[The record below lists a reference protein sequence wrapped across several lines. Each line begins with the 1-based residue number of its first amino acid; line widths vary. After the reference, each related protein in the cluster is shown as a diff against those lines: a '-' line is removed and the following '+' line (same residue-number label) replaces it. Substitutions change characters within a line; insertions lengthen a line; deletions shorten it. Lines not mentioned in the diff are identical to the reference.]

1 MADDESAV
9 SVAVRIR
16 PQLAKEKISMC
27 RVCVSITPGLP
38 QVVLGPERM
47 FTYDSVFSMDS
58 TQESLYNSTVHR
70 LIEGCFEGY
79 NATVFAYGQTGS
91 GKTYSMGTGFEQGIT
106 EEQQGIIPRAV
117 RHLFMGIEARK
128 TAAKERNE
136 PPPEFKIYAEFMELY
151 NEEIIDLF
159 DTTRDIETTRN
170 RKSHIRIHEDATG
183 GIYVVGATTRPVTSE
198 QDTLQALQ
206 AGALSRT
213 TACTNM
219 NAQSSRSHA
228 IFTLHV
234 KQQRLVNVNNN
245 VENGEEISPAAPQT
259 DSPDNVGLHE
269 FETLTAKFHF
279 VDLAGS
285 ERLKRTG
292 ATGDRAKEGISIN
305 CGLLALG
312 NVISALGDRSKKA
325 THVPYRDS
333 KLTRLLQDSLGGNSR
348 TLMIACVSPSD
359 PDFMETLN
367 TLRYA
372 NRARNIKNKVV
383 ANQDKTSR
391 QLAALRA
398 EIRMLQDELMEYKQ
412 GKRQLN
418 ADGVEEI
425 NDLFHE
431 NTMLQTEI
439 NKLRER
445 VRAMQETIDAMSS
458 RIALMMADQARFQ
471 LNNITNSEGE
481 DDGITSMIQNYLQ
494 EIEDLRAKLIQS
506 ETMMTNM
513 KRRAD
518 SSLSHSTKSPS
529 RLSTAWSM
537 HPHVSD
543 SRHEYNDPLDC
554 SVQQVIAVARKQL
567 EHDQE
572 KLRQVE
578 EASSHQ
584 KQRHLSGSHGHSD
597 AEPLEAE
604 MEVTNDV
611 ALHQTGEDEENDE
624 DDAKEMS
631 GDSDLDEDEDEDDDE
646 EDEQEQAEVK
656 LQEDLAEIACEI
668 TVKQKLIEELEMS
681 QRRLHTLKVQ
691 YEEKLNTLLDRIKET
706 EKERDDVLTN
716 LGSMTESR
724 TQEKAAKIKAEYEI
738 KLKKLAKEKDRLLKG
753 QKEHSRLLRNKT
765 QYEKQMRSLQ
775 TDLAEMKKLKV
786 KLMKQIREEQ
796 QNSRLREGKSNREI
810 QQLKKSERKK
820 ENLIKNLEAKARTRE
835 IVLKRRQEELSMLRK
850 QKRPMSDKAAGRLR
864 TARTV
869 SAQNGKV
876 SGMDS
881 KESTKLPVSMSGP
894 RRHTRKGTSQYSSKV
909 ARTKWQN
916 VERKISNVVTRKQTV
931 SHMESDMERFLRH
944 RQKLDKKLDKYT
956 TKRDDAVRDGKD
968 PKEVQDLTDQI
979 GTVQANIDYVQEQ
992 ISECQSNIMEMME
1005 NRDDGET
1012 QVISDVIESCNLLE
1026 AKYLLEHFL
1035 TLSINT
1041 GLVAAQRESTIRELD
1056 AKLHQVEQNSFV
1068 QQQLLQH
1075 VISDQQ
1081 GMDIEVEGLFTQPE
1095 AYGTSSSESSR
1106 ASSPVDSSTSSQN
1119 VLPVINNGLPPT
1131 DVPLQPTKVKDKARR
1146 RTATQEELLYAG
1158 QKDNPDATPLITLP
1172 EKVLSSP
1179 DDNSSASD
1187 SAIMPPPRTVPTK
1200 RDSFGK
1206 SDKSSSAT
1214 RSLASRRQS
1223 NEGMP
1228 TRSGHADASPAIR
1241 RKGIPQPQVINTV
1254 STETV
1259 PIITPPGS
1267 PPQTRR
1273 SSEQNVFSRL
1283 YAQTS
1288 SPAQGTVDRL
1298 GIEHGVQRMC
1308 GRSSPTPTTQSKSP
1322 PFDAHSCAA
1331 RLVQRAASPTPRAAS
1346 PTPRSAQVV
1355 EQHLCSARLSQRAG
1369 SPTPPAAEKGS
1380 INPVSVT
1387 NKPQGQKAPL
1397 ICSYTAEGHTKAVL
1411 SVQATEDMLF
1421 SGSKDRT
1428 VKVWNLET
1436 GQELLTLGGH
1446 PNNVISVHYCKNL
1459 QLVFSVSTS
1468 YIKVWDIRENSGK
1481 CIKTLSSSGLVT
1493 TNNVATSSTRS
1504 VAVPTGENLINDIA
1518 INSAGTQL
1526 YSAASNIVRVW
1537 DLNSFQA
1544 TCKLSGGHS
1553 AAVMCIGVEAQENN
1567 SNMIITGSKDHYIKL
1582 FEVPEG
1588 ASGLITPKHNLD
1600 PPHFDGVQSLAVSGS
1615 CLFSGSRDTCIK
1627 KWDLEKQILQK
1638 SVHAAHK
1645 DWICA
1650 LDFLPGK
1657 DCLLSGCRGGQL
1669 KLWNINDC
1677 SQIGEMKAHSSPI
1690 NSIATNSTHVF
1701 TASSN
1706 IKAWRILSP
1715 RNGSLGHWQTIANL
1729 NRPCSC
1735 ISFCRHKKNYLSI

>member
-1 MADDESAV
+1 MAEDDNAV

-16 PQLAKEKISMC
+16 PQLAKEKIGMC
-27 RVCVSITPGLP
+27 RVCISVTPGLE

-47 FTYDSVFSMDS
+47 FTYDSVFNMDS

-70 LIEGCFEGY
+70 LIEGCYEGY

-91 GKTYSMGTGFEQGIT
+91 GKTYSMGTGFEQGTT

-117 RHLFMGIEARK
+117 RHLFMGIESRRVE
-128 TAAKERNE
+128 AKERNE

-159 DTTRDIETTRN
+159 DTARDIEITRN
-170 RKSHIRIHEDATG
+170 KKSHIRIHEDATG

-234 KQQRLVNVNNN
+234 KQQRLVKENNN
-245 VENGEEISPAAPQT
+245 VENGDDNTDKTVSQT
-259 DSPDNVGLHE
+259 DTPDNDGLQE

-312 NVISALGDRSKKA
+312 NVISALGDKSKKA

-391 QLAALRA
+391 QLAALRS
-398 EIRMLQDELMEYKQ
+398 EIRLLQDELTEYKQ

-458 RIALMMADQARFQ
+458 RIALLMADQARYQ
-471 LNNITNSEGE
+471 LNSTANTDGE
-481 DDGITSMIQNYLQ
+481 DDGITSMIQNYLK

-506 ETMMTNM
+506 ETMMTNI
-513 KRRAD
+513 KRRSD
-518 SSLSHSTKSPS
+518 TPLLHSMRAPS
-529 RLSTAWSM
+529 RLNT
-537 HPHVSD
+537 SD
-543 SRHEYNDPLDC
+543 SRDPADC
-554 SVQQVIAVARKQL
+554 SIQQVIDAAKKQV

-578 EASSHQ
+578 EAG
-584 KQRHLSGSHGHSD
+584 KQRHLSGGQGHHSED
-597 AEPLEAE
+597 EKNQVEIE
-604 MEVTNDV
+604 IVNNDV
-611 ALHQTGEDEENDE
+611 QQNGEEEENEEEEDEN
-624 DDAKEMS
+624 KEMS
-631 GDSDLDEDEDEDDDE
+631 GDSDLDDDDDEDDDDEDEDESE
-646 EDEQEQAEVK
+646 PAEVK

-668 TVKQKLIEELEMS
+668 TVKQKLIEELELS

-691 YEEKLNTLLDRIKET
+691 YEEKLSTLLDRIKET
-706 EKERDDVLTN
+706 EKERDEVLTN
-716 LGSMTESR
+716 LVKKRGSMTESR
-724 TQEKAAKIKAEYEI
+724 TQEKAAKIKAEYEL

-753 QKEHSRLLRNKT
+753 QKEHSRLLKNKT
-765 QYEKQMRSLQ
+765 QYERQMKGLQ
-775 TDLAEMKKLKV
+775 TDLSEMKKLKV
-786 KLMKQIREEQ
+786 KLMKQIRDEQ
-796 QNSRLREGKSNREI
+796 QKSRLREGKSNREI
-810 QQLKKSERKK
+810 QQLKKNERLK
-820 ENLIKNLEAKARTRE
+820 ENQIKSLEAKARTRE
-835 IVLKRRQEELSMLRK
+835 IILKRKNEEVSMLRK
-850 QKRPMSDKAAGRLR
+850 QRKPMSDKVAGRVR
-864 TARTV
+864 NARPV
-869 SAQNGKV
+869 QNGRGGGFDT
-876 SGMDS
+876 SS
-881 KESTKLPVSMSGP
+881 RLPVGSGP
-894 RRHTRKGTSQYSSKV
+894 RKHTRKGTSQYSSKT

-931 SHMESDMERFLRH
+931 GHMESDMERFLRH
-944 RQKLDKKLDKYT
+944 RQKLDKKLEKYSK
-956 TKRDDAVRDGKD
+956 KRDDAVKEGKD
-968 PKEVQDLTDQI
+968 AKEVKDLTDQI
-979 GTVQANIDYVQEQ
+979 GTVQANTDYVQEQ
-992 ISECQSNIMEMME
+992 ISECQCNIMEMME

-1012 QVISDVIESCNLLE
+1012 QVISDVIESCSLLE

-1041 GLVAAQRESTIRELD
+1041 GLVAAQREGTIRELD

-1081 GMDIEVEGLFTQPE
+1081 GVDIEVEGLFTQQE
-1095 AYGTSSSESSR
+1095 GYSSGSESSR
-1106 ASSPVDSSTSSQN
+1106 ASTPVDSTNTSTQHAI
-1119 VLPVINNGLPPT
+1119 PVVNNGLPPAE
-1131 DVPLQPTKVKDKARR
+1131 PQPALTRVKDKARR
-1146 RTATQEELLYAG
+1146 RTATQDELLYAG
-1158 QKDNPDATPLITLP
+1158 QKETPNAVPLIPLP
-1172 EKVLSSP
+1172 ERSDKIPSSP
-1179 DDNSSASD
+1179 EDNSSASD
-1187 SAIMPPPRTVPTK
+1187 TAVMPPPKMVPVK
-1200 RDSFGK
+1200 RDSIGK
-1206 SDKSSSAT
+1206 GDKLSSAT

-1228 TRSGHADASPAIR
+1228 TRNSLSDASPSIR

-1283 YAQTS
+1283 YAHTS
-1288 SPAQGTVDRL
+1288 SPAQATVDR
-1298 GIEHGVQRMC
+1298 G
-1308 GRSSPTPTTQSKSP
+1308 T
-1322 PFDAHSCAA
+1322 
-1331 RLVQRAASPTPRAAS
+1331 
-1346 PTPRSAQVV
+1346 
-1355 EQHLCSARLSQRAG
+1355 
-1369 SPTPPAAEKGS
+1369 
-1380 INPVSVT
+1380 INPVTVT
-1387 NKPQGQKAPL
+1387 NKSQGQKAPL
-1397 ICSYTAEGHTKAVL
+1397 ICTYTAEGHTKAVL

-1428 VKVWNLET
+1428 VKVWNLDT

-1446 PNNVISVHYCKNL
+1446 PNNVISVRYCKRL

-1493 TNNVATSSTRS
+1493 TNSVATSSTRT
-1504 VAVPTGENLINDIA
+1504 VAVPSGENQINDIA
-1518 INSAGTQL
+1518 INNAGTQL

-1553 AAVMCIGVEAQENN
+1553 SAVMCIGVETQEDKNVV
-1567 SNMIITGSKDHYIKL
+1567 ITGSKDHYIKL

-1588 ASGLITPKHNLD
+1588 ATGLITPKHTLD
-1600 PPHFDGVQSLAVSGS
+1600 PPHFDGVQSLAINGS

-1638 SVHAAHK
+1638 SVHGAHK

-1669 KLWNINDC
+1669 KLWNISDC

-1701 TASSN
+1701 TASSDRT
-1706 IKAWRILSP
+1706 ISVWRPRGNLDMDSSESSEDHLS
-1715 RNGSLGHWQTIANL
+1715 S
-1729 NRPCSC
+1729 S
-1735 ISFCRHKKNYLSI
+1735 S

>member
-716 LGSMTESR
+716 LVKKKGSMTESR

-1254 STETV
+1254 ST
-1259 PIITPPGS
+1259 
-1267 PPQTRR
+1267 
-1273 SSEQNVFSRL
+1273 
-1283 YAQTS
+1283 
-1288 SPAQGTVDRL
+1288 
-1298 GIEHGVQRMC
+1298 
-1308 GRSSPTPTTQSKSP
+1308 
-1322 PFDAHSCAA
+1322 
-1331 RLVQRAASPTPRAAS
+1331 
-1346 PTPRSAQVV
+1346 
-1355 EQHLCSARLSQRAG
+1355 
-1369 SPTPPAAEKGS
+1369 GS

>member
-716 LGSMTESR
+716 LVKKKGSMTESR

-1206 SDKSSSAT
+1206 
-1214 RSLASRRQS
+1214 
-1223 NEGMP
+1223 
-1228 TRSGHADASPAIR
+1228 
-1241 RKGIPQPQVINTV
+1241 
-1254 STETV
+1254 
-1259 PIITPPGS
+1259 
-1267 PPQTRR
+1267 
-1273 SSEQNVFSRL
+1273 
-1283 YAQTS
+1283 
-1288 SPAQGTVDRL
+1288 
-1298 GIEHGVQRMC
+1298 
-1308 GRSSPTPTTQSKSP
+1308 
-1322 PFDAHSCAA
+1322 
-1331 RLVQRAASPTPRAAS
+1331 
-1346 PTPRSAQVV
+1346 
-1355 EQHLCSARLSQRAG
+1355 
-1369 SPTPPAAEKGS
+1369 GS